1 MNEFIRK
8 LARVVGVIVG
18 TLLFG
23 LLAFGIIVVAGLS
36 VGRLA
41 EVLMGQYPRGLVETG
56 LDGTA
61 IIVGVY
67 LLLWLPAS
75 ALIERTRAPPDTA
88 TDSDE
93 YDDIV

>member
-1 MNEFIRK
+1 MNEFISK
-8 LARVVGVIVG
+8 LARVAGVMVG

-23 LLAFGIIVVAGLS
+23 LLAFGIVLVSGLS

-41 EVLMGQYPRGLVETG
+41 EVLMGQYPRGLVETF

-75 ALIERTRAPPDTA
+75 ALIERMRSPPDTP
-88 TDSDE
+88 
-93 YDDIV
+93 V

>member
-1 MNEFIRK
+1 MI
-8 LARVVGVIVG
+8 G

-23 LLAFGIIVVAGLS
+23 LLAFGIVAVSGLS

-41 EVLMGQYPRGLVETG
+41 EVLMGQYPRGLVETF

-75 ALIERTRAPPDTA
+75 ALIERMRAPPDTP
-88 TDSDE
+88 
-93 YDDIV
+93 V